1 MHPKWIHKFELKPG
15 KWIYHPSHEA
25 IAIGAQIKKSVR
37 EAWTPP
43 DNYFHLRSGGH
54 VEALKLHLD
63 STIFCHLDIK
73 DFFGSVNRSRI
84 TRSLK
89 PFFGY
94 AHAREMA
101 NDSTVQHPIEKG
113 RYMLPYG
120 FVQSPLLA
128 SLAFY
133 DSALG
138 RCLRDIEGER
148 GLRVSV
154 YVDDLVISGCD
165 LSLIAEAMS
174 EIHLAAKKSHFQFND
189 LKSQGPSDKIIAFNI
204 EISKSKIKIHAEK
217 LHEFHENFLATD
229 NFHVKSGIGSYIRS
243 VNCDQAI
250 DFEM

>member
-1 MHPKWIHKFELKPG
+1 MYPKWIHKFELKPG
-15 KWIYHPSHEA
+15 KWIYHPSREA

-37 EAWTPP
+37 KAWTPP
-43 DNYFHLRSGGH
+43 DNYFHFRPGGH
-54 VEALKLHLD
+54 IEALKLHLG

-101 NDSTVQHPIEKG
+101 NDSTVQHPVEKG

-138 RCLRDIEGER
+138 RCLSDISER
-148 GLRVSV
+148 GLLVSI
-154 YVDDLVISGCD
+154 YVDDLVISGND
-165 LSLIAEAMS
+165 LSLINEGVSAVY
-174 EIHLAAKKSHFQFND
+174 LAARKSHFQFNE
-189 LKSQGPSDKIIAFNI
+189 LKSQGPSDRITVFNI
-204 EISKSKIKIHAEK
+204 DISKSKIEIHTEK
-217 LHEFHENFLATD
+217 LYEFHEKFLATD
-229 NFHVKSGIGSYIRS
+229 NFHVKRGISNYIRS
-243 VNCDQAI
+243 VNYDQAI